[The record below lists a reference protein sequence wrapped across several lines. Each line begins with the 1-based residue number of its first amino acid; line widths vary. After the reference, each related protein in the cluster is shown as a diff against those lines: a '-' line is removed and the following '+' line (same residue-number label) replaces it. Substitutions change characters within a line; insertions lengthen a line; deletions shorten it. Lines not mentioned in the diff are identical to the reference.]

1 MTTIVPAI
9 IPKKFSDIVFDV
21 ERIKDVVE
29 KVQIDICDGVFVKNT
44 TWPYV
49 GDTGEWPELVSEII
63 GLPFWEEIDY
73 EFHLMVE
80 HPEAVVRD
88 YINAGASSLVVQV
101 ETVTNMKEIS
111 DICKA
116 SSVNLVVSL
125 KPSTP
130 VATLAQ
136 YEGLFDSIQCMGS
149 NALGRHGVNLDETVY
164 EKIRELK
171 KIYSGIPLAIDIG
184 VTNETAPLLVDAGV
198 DVLVAGSAIFESDD
212 VGEEIELLRNS

>member
-1 MTTIVPAI
+1 MITIIPAI

-21 ERIKDVVE
+21 ERVKDIVE
-29 KVQIDICDGVFVKNT
+29 KIQIDICDGVFVKNT

-49 GDTGEWPELVSEII
+49 GDTGEWSELVSQIK

-80 HPEAVVRD
+80 NPEAVVRD
-88 YINAGASSLVVQV
+88 YINAGVSSLVVQV

-111 DICKA
+111 DLCKA
-116 SSVNLVVSL
+116 SAVSLIVSL

-130 VATLAQ
+130 VTMLTQ
-136 YEGLFDSIQCMGS
+136 HEGLFDGIQCMGS
-149 NALGRHGVNLDETVY
+149 NALGRHGVHIDESVY

-171 KIYSGIPLAIDIG
+171 KIYSDIPLAIDTG
-184 VTNETAPLLVDAGV
+184 VTNETAPWLVDAGV
-198 DVLVAGSAIFESDD
+198 DSLVVGSAIFESDNI
-212 VGEEIELLRNS
+212 GEEIELLRNS